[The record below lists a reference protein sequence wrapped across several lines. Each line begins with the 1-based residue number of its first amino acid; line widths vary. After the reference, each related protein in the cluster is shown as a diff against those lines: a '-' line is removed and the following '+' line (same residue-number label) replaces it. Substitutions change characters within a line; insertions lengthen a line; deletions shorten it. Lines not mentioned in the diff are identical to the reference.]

1 MSVSGPKVIVHDHH
15 VLLPGPDSGPISCIV
30 ESNQRESP
38 MTCSVV
44 TYRFRKHPAKGCRY
58 SLWVGAFVT
67 SSGVTSVLEWFPT
80 MEEAIEA
87 AEEMKA
93 DGRFLRICSYVRSQ
107 ETADA

>member
-1 MSVSGPKVIVHDHH
+1 VSVSGPKVIVHAHH
-15 VLLPGPDSGPISCIV
+15 VLQLGPNPGPIPCII
-30 ESNQRESP
+30 ESNPKELS

-67 SSGVTSVLEWFPT
+67 GSGVTSVLEWFPT
-80 MEEAIEA
+80 MQEAIEA

-93 DGRFLRICSYVRSQ
+93 DGRFLRISSHVRSQ